1 MAARQTGAQHSA
13 RLPLL
18 LVAPIAIFVIVFLV
32 AQCAGS
38 VLGDA
43 SQDRNPFTAQSP
55 FAAPV
60 SAAAS
65 AADEATGTDQA
76 ILRRIAEVPTAV
88 WLTPEAYPADQ
99 VGGVVS
105 KTVEESAAAGRAP
118 VFVVYGI
125 TNRDCSGLESSG
137 GLQPDEYTQW
147 VERIAEAAG
156 SQSTVILEPDALATS
171 AECAEGQRRIDL
183 LREAVDELTDRGP
196 IVYVDAG
203 HASWIDPVEMA
214 KMLTSVGVDDARGFS
229 TNVAGYESTDDEKA
243 YADAI
248 VAQLG
253 NAHYV
258 IDTSRNGLGSNG
270 EWCNPSGRA
279 LGSLP
284 QAVGEGAL
292 DAYLWVKP
300 PGESDGECG
309 GGPPAGTFWTERALE
324 LAANAGW

>member
-1 MAARQTGAQHSA
+1 MAARHTGAQHSA

-32 AQCAGS
+32 ARCAGS

-43 SQDRNPFTAQSP
+43 SQERNPFATSSP

-65 AADEATGTDQA
+65 AADDATGADQE
-76 ILRRIAEVPTAV
+76 ILRRIAEVPTAM
-88 WLTPEAYPADQ
+88 WLTPEAYPIDQ
-99 VGGVVS
+99 VGGVVTS
-105 KTVEESAAAGRAP
+105 TMEASASAGRAP

-125 TNRDCSGLESSG
+125 TDRDCSGLESSG
-137 GLQPDEYTQW
+137 GLQPDQYTQW

-156 SQSTVILEPDALATS
+156 NQATVILEPDALATS
-171 AECAEGQRRIDL
+171 AECAQGRQRIDL
-183 LREAVDELTDRGP
+183 LSEAVDELTGRGP
-196 IVYVDAG
+196 TVYVDAG

-214 KMLTSVGVDDARGFS
+214 RLLRSVGVDDARGFS

-253 NAHYV
+253 DAHYV

-270 EWCNPSGRA
+270 EWCNPPGRA
-279 LGSLP
+279 LGTLP
-284 QAVGEGAL
+284 QTVGAGAL
-292 DAYLWVKP
+292 DAYLWIKP